1 MGIKAVFYVKSGGKA
16 PAEEYLKGL
25 KNKNYLVKVV
35 ALIDK
40 LLEEKGKLPEPYAKK
55 VIDKI
60 WELRSH
66 FGGRV
71 FYFSQIGQK
80 IVLLEGITK
89 KTDKIA
95 IHDLQ
100 RIKGYYQDY
109 QLTLKEKE
117 YDSELYHK
125 N

>member
-1 MGIKAVFYVKSGGKA
+1 MDIKAVFYVKSGGKA
-16 PAEEYLKGL
+16 PVEEYLKGL
-25 KNKNYLVKVV
+25 KNKNDLAKVV

-40 LLEEKGKLPEPYAKK
+40 LLEEEGKLPAPHAKK
-55 VIDKI
+55 VVDKI

-80 IVLLEGITK
+80 IVLLDGITK

-95 IHDLQ
+95 IHDL
-100 RIKGYYQDY
+100 RRVKGYYQDY
-109 QLTLKEKE
+109 QITLKERG
-117 YDSELYHK
+117 YDSKLYHK